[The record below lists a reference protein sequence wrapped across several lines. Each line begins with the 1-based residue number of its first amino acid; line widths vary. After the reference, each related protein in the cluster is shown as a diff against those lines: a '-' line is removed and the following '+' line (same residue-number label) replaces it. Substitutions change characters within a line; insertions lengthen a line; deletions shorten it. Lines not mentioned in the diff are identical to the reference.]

1 MRVRRMEI
9 EELAS
14 AMGKARQFRDTLP
27 EELLVSPVMLYT
39 T

>member
-1 MRVRRMEI
+1 MRVRSLQI

-27 EELLVSPVMLYT
+27 EELLVYPP
-39 T
+39 